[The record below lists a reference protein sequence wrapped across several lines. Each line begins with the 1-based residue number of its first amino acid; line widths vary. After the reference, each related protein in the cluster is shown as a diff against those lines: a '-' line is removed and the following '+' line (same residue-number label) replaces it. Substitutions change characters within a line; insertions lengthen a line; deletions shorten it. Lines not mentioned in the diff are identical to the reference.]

1 MVLFWNYL
9 RKYKNVLILTLVLAT
24 INQVFSL
31 LDPQIIRI
39 LLDNYA
45 SKINELDWNTFLQ
58 GVLWLLAAYVGVSL
72 ISRIAKNFQDYYVNV
87 ITQSVGTDMY
97 AGGVEH
103 TFSLP
108 YSVFEDQ
115 RSGELLQKLQKARID
130 FQKLIENFIGTIYL
144 SGIGLLFAIIYAFT
158 VHWIIGITYFSL
170 IPVVGLFAFLIS
182 RRIKDAQKKIVIESA
197 ELAGSTTETIRN
209 VELVKSL
216 GLEKEEIERLNSV
229 NINILDLEIKK
240 IKVIKILS
248 FLQGTLLNGLR
259 AILMLVMFWLIFK
272 GQISIGEFFTLLV
285 YSFFVFTPLA
295 QLGELASTYQ
305 EAKASSEEL
314 NEILKLKPE
323 KKPKNPL
330 KIGNKIESI
339 KFKQVNFSYLNSRSA
354 SIKNINLDILPGKSY
369 AFVGPSGSGKTTLV
383 KLLLGLYQPKKG
395 KVLINNIENT
405 KIDYDAFRK
414 KIGLVSQETQLFA
427 GTVRENLLFAN
438 KKANDEDCLKVLEIV
453 SLMKIL
459 NKGKKAL
466 DTKIGEN
473 GIKLSGG
480 EKQRLAIAR
489 ALIRNP
495 EMLIF
500 DEATSS
506 LDSLT
511 ESQVS
516 KTIENIIN
524 ANKKMIVISIAH
536 RLSTIFKSDEIN
548 VLEKG
553 KIIERGTHKE
563 LLDKKGL
570 YQALW
575 REQSGESDPTKD
587 F

>member
-339 KFKQVNFSYLNSRSA
+339 KFKGVTFDPFKTSYL
-354 SIKNINLDILPGKSY
+354 KPLT
-369 AFVGPSGSGKTTLV
+369 F
-383 KLLLGLYQPKKG
+383 LY
-395 KVLINNIENT
+395 L
-405 KIDYDAFRK
+405 
-414 KIGLVSQETQLFA
+414 
-427 GTVRENLLFAN
+427 
-438 KKANDEDCLKVLEIV
+438 
-453 SLMKIL
+453 
-459 NKGKKAL
+459 AL
-466 DTKIGEN
+466 AK
-473 GIKLSGG
+473 
-480 EKQRLAIAR
+480 
-489 ALIRNP
+489 
-495 EMLIF
+495 
-500 DEATSS
+500 
-506 LDSLT
+506 
-511 ESQVS
+511 
-516 KTIENIIN
+516 
-524 ANKKMIVISIAH
+524 
-536 RLSTIFKSDEIN
+536 
-548 VLEKG
+548 
-553 KIIERGTHKE
+553 
-563 LLDKKGL
+563 
-570 YQALW
+570 
-575 REQSGESDPTKD
+575 
-587 F
+587 